1 MKILEDYLEVAD
13 PRYED
18 RELQQNDNDVLIKDV
33 KSQGKSEQA
42 NERITNEFKRGRKR
56 RRKASMKEELNS
68 DWLKNFV
75 DNFKE
80 RIIDPLSYRTRCA
93 IKVNEDIKEK
103 EDKAKVRAEIL
114 KKLLEEM
121 VNEEIIMGIHS
132 VRRIVE
138 KLGHLYPAMFFESK
152 SDRGYGLGGG
162 QGNVQLPRHLMDR
175 YHKKLNLMGR

>member
-1 MKILEDYLEVAD
+1 MICHENRKLKEKL
-13 PRYED
+13 
-18 RELQQNDNDVLIKDV
+18 RETDEEKL
-33 KSQGKSEQA
+33 
-42 NERITNEFKRGRKR
+42 
-56 RRKASMKEELNS
+56 ELNRK
-68 DWLKNFV
+68 LG
-75 DNFKE
+75 
-80 RIIDPLSYRTRCA
+80 A
-93 IKVNEDIKEK
+93 VNEDIKKK

-121 VNEEIIMGIHS
+121 VKEEIFMGIHS

-152 SDRGYGLGGG
+152 SDTGYGLGGG